1 MGLVFKSG
9 QWELVAG
16 GTSGFDP
23 TAGATG
29 GVVARISESSVL
41 TGSLLQPSG
50 AVSQANIFSARGAGG
65 TTGKTSSRISV
76 NSRVSANLD
85 LRDFSSGF
93 TWAGWIK
100 PDSGATNSSS
110 TIFFCSDPDG
120 SDAIIFRRNGTTSNL
135 IFEYYNGTTLKAKA
149 TTDSTPWSNNVWRH
163 YALSFSDTN
172 RLRIYRDG
180 NAIQFDVNT
189 DTGGSTQSNVTA
201 HTFNTSIPVE
211 SNRREFRMFGGD
223 LKTNG
228 NDGLT
233 GEYFNIGF
241 WNEELEEPEL
251 AVLYS
256 NSGIDFSQN
265 LGDYG
270 SAANLVFSCS
280 FNQTAADGTNIAFQ
294 DRGIT
299 SRFLVSGSTKPS

>member
-1 MGLVFKSG
+1 MGLVFRDG
-9 QWELVAG
+9 QWALVKG
-16 GTSGFDP
+16 GAGFDI
-23 TAGATG
+23 TAGSIGANFLRNTT
-29 GVVARISESSVL
+29 SSIL
-41 TGSLLQPSG
+41 TGSLLPPSG
-50 AVSQANIFSARGAGG
+50 AVTHSKIFSARGPGG
-65 TTGKTSSRISV
+65 ETGKESSRISV
-76 NSRVSANLD
+76 STKIQETID

-100 PDSGATNSSS
+100 PDGNITNQNS
-110 TIFFCSDPDG
+110 TIFFCGQPDG
-120 SDAIIFRRNGTTSNL
+120 NDAIIFRRSGTTNNL
-135 IFEYYNGTTLKAKA
+135 IFEYYDGSTLRGKV

-163 YALSFSDTN
+163 YALSFSDAK

-189 DTGGSTQSNVTA
+189 DSGGTTQSNVTA

-223 LKTNG
+223 LKTDA
-228 NDGLT
+228 NDGLG
-233 GEYFNIGF
+233 GEFFNIGF
-241 WNEELEEPEL
+241 WDEELDEPEL

-256 NSGIDFSQN
+256 NPGINFTQS

-280 FNQTAADGTNIAFQ
+280 FDQTAADGTNIAFQ

-299 SRFLVSGSTKPS
+299 SRFLVSGSTKPT